1 VRAPI
6 RRSLQV
12 AACLVV
18 VSVISISAFPGSVL
32 YWGSSR
38 RIEHYLKDQTPIG
51 TTQDAVVTWLQ
62 RRGCATKINVAA
74 VAPHSTYPPT
84 EVGGASFIQT
94 SVASYRLVFQADV
107 EAFCIFDESARLAD
121 IGVRKT
127 IDAP

>member
-12 AACLVV
+12 AASLVV
-18 VSVISISAFPGSVL
+18 VAIIGIIAVPGSVL
-32 YWGSSR
+32 YWGSAL

-62 RRGCATKINVAA
+62 RRGSAVKINVATIA
-74 VAPHSTYPPT
+74 AHSTYPPT
-84 EVGGASFIQT
+84 EIGGASFIQT
-94 SVASYRLVFQADV
+94 SVASYRVVFRADV
-107 EAFCIFDESARLAD
+107 EAFYIFDASARLAD
-121 IGVRKT
+121 IGVRRT